1 MTALDLS
8 YGWASD
14 KMLCRGI
21 FDADGTKL
29 EPCDDYAPGL
39 CPPVVRLETGE
50 MNIVPI
56 QTLLRA
62 AGITNLDT
70 FGDFDCDPGS
80 PPAPGCESARYAGL
94 VLQVGLEYD
103 NRFSFDTTRVQYR
116 YTVQHVTEA
125 EYKADEILYDPTD
138 ETTRTK
144 NNRHGIRLVFRQVG
158 NIGTFDV
165 QVLLVNMVAAMA
177 LLAVA
182 TTIVDNLMLYVLPQK
197 VRRS

>member
-1 MTALDLS
+1 
-8 YGWASD
+8 
-14 KMLCRGI
+14 
-21 FDADGTKL
+21 
-29 EPCDDYAPGL
+29 
-39 CPPVVRLETGE
+39 
-50 MNIVPI
+50 
-56 QTLLRA
+56 
-62 AGITNLDT
+62 
-70 FGDFDCDPGS
+70 
-80 PPAPGCESARYAGL
+80 
-94 VLQVGLEYD
+94 
-103 NRFSFDTTRVQYR
+103 VQYR

-158 NIGTFDV
+158 DIGTFDV